1 MSRFIVSCVSAL
13 ALCAMLTCL
22 CPLPGRAADAEP
34 LAAQAAEAPA
44 AKPAE
49 APKEEKKEPEKPA
62 PDPWVDIW
70 EGQRDYLAR
79 VITEVRQKDAQF
91 SGRIASLSVSEE
103 NEARRLLVLANTF
116 KKWPNALEAVD
127 RRLGLTYRHVQSL
140 LETPMQERAQVQAML
155 ERTRTLSASL
165 PDDTQ
170 NAGPEIKGYA
180 RDIRQARVRL
190 ESLLKRYDA
199 ALAPAQSLLRD
210 LQAAQKDINALLP
223 GLWESYYLSGAVA
236 YLSPSTWM
244 QVGRQLQLFTQGV
257 KLRLPVELPTTNEQ
271 WKSVILRFFLSLAF
285 SAIIAFLLR
294 RRCTSCRTDM
304 TMRHLIHI
312 SVPWLLLGV
321 CFITA
326 SLSATDETFRLFL
339 AVGNL
344 NIIVALVFLAWDL
357 RRLRHTE
364 IPAEPSPFWRLI
376 PLTFAAYILLYV
388 PLPRAVAV
396 VAWILSI
403 ITYMIVQRKRR
414 FDTDFGPMQLESSV
428 CAGLPVTLWIVFI
441 LALLGLHIY
450 SMALYLLYA
459 SLSLALQLG
468 MGSMSLINRINA
480 QLNKDG
486 GTAAVTSVLLA
497 LAAPLVLVLASCS
510 IALWVIT
517 LPGGFYLLRDYVLQG
532 VDVGSTRFNI
542 VQLLLIISMF
552 FITRTAVRMAC
563 RFLGH
568 LPERGM
574 TIDASLIQPLQTGV
588 TYTLWAFF
596 GLFMLRALGMELSNL
611 AMVAGGLSVGIGFGM
626 QTIINN
632 FLSGLILIFSRT
644 MQVGDVVEV
653 GNTTGRVR
661 KISVRATIVETYD
674 NAIIYVPNSEFVSSR
689 LINWTRNSRSVR
701 LQVDVGVAYG
711 TSTELVM
718 SIMRDIA
725 RSHPSILK
733 YPEPA
738 VLFTAFGDSTLNFAL
753 RFWVQDYDVG
763 VSTSS
768 DIRLSMEREFRA
780 HNIEV
785 AFPQLDVHVKQ
796 MPPRAM
802 TPRDLPPRR
811 NPKPP
816 VLRKPR
822 PGARRRTPA
831 AVENKA

>member
-1 MSRFIVSCVSAL
+1 MSRFALSCFSVL
-13 ALCAMLTCL
+13 ALCALLTCL
-22 CPLPGRAADAEP
+22 CPAEGQAADVEP
-34 LAAQAAEAPA
+34 LAAQAAAAAPGSDD
-44 AKPAE
+44 PA
-49 APKEEKKEPEKPA
+49 EKKEENDKPA
-62 PDPWVDIW
+62 PDPWKDVW
-70 EGQRDYLAR
+70 AGQRDYLAR
-79 VITEVRQKDAQF
+79 VISEVRQKDADF
-91 SGRIASLSVSEE
+91 SGQIASLSVSEE

-127 RRLGLTYRHVQSL
+127 RRLGLTYRRVQSL
-140 LETPMQERAQVQAML
+140 LEKPLQDRAQIQATL

-180 RDIRQARVRL
+180 RDIRQARTRL
-190 ESLLKRYDA
+190 ENLLKRYDT
-199 ALAPAQSLLRD
+199 ALAPAQDLLQD
-210 LQAAQKDINALLP
+210 LQAAQKDINTLLP
-223 GLWESYYLSGAVA
+223 GLWKSYYLSGAVP
-236 YLSPSTWM
+236 YLSPSTWT
-244 QVGRQLQLFTQGV
+244 QVARQLQLFTQGV
-257 KLRLPVELPTTNEQ
+257 QLRLPVELPTTNEQ
-271 WKSVILRFFLSLAF
+271 WKSVALRFFLSLAF
-285 SAIIAFLLR
+285 SALIAVLLR

-304 TMRHLIHI
+304 TMRHLVHI
-312 SVPWLLLGV
+312 SVPWLLLGL

-364 IPAEPSPFWRLI
+364 VPAEPSPFWRLI

-403 ITYMIVQRKRR
+403 ILYMIVQRKRR

-428 CAGLPVTLWIVFI
+428 CSGLPVALWIVLI

-459 SLSLALQLG
+459 SLSLAVQLG

-480 QLNKDG
+480 QLNKEG
-486 GTAAVTSVLLA
+486 GTAALTSVLLA

-542 VQLLLIISMF
+542 VQVLLIISMF

-568 LPERGM
+568 LPEKGM
-574 TIDASLIQPLQTGV
+574 SIDASLIQPLQTGV

-725 RSHPSILK
+725 RNHPSILK

-822 PGARRRTPA
+822 PGSARRTASA
-831 AVENKA
+831 APESKA